1 MVSGILDSGTM
12 NTATLR
18 LARDFY
24 YRKLTELN
32 PYFIAT
38 PAKLEV
44 MNRQAEMIRQQQ
56 LKTETNPVWRIPV
69 RIEPDGTSATRF
81 DIIFLGE

>member
-1 MVSGILDSGTM
+1 
-12 NTATLR
+12 
-18 LARDFY
+18 
-24 YRKLTELN
+24 
-32 PYFIAT
+32 
-38 PAKLEV
+38 